1 MASPASAPKARPR
14 PLSPHLQVWKL
25 TLTMVMSGLHRIT
38 GMGLCLGVFLLLWF
52 LLALSGDGTS
62 FATFSAFIGSW
73 FGQLLLIGF
82 CWALFHHLLGGVRH
96 AIWDTG
102 WGMDDPWREY
112 LAGGTMV
119 GSLLLTAIVWIVSL
133 YVRR

>member
-1 MASPASAPKARPR
+1 MASIPSAPKARPR

-38 GMGLCLGVFLLLWF
+38 GMALCLGTLLLAWF
-52 LLALSGDGTS
+52 LLALSGDATT
-62 FATFSAFIGSW
+62 FATFSWFIGSPI
-73 FGQLLLIGF
+73 GQLMLLGW
-82 CWALFHHLLGGVRH
+82 CWSLFHHLLGGVRH

-119 GSLLLTAIVWIVSL
+119 CSLALTLIVWIVSL
-133 YVRR
+133 FVR